1 MSQPGA
7 GARGDRSGRMIRV
20 LVVDDSA
27 VMRQVMTAILS
38 REPDMEVVI
47 AQEPFIAMRKMKE
60 ALPDVILL
68 DLQMPKMD
76 GLTFLRRLRA
86 THAIPVVICSAFS
99 GANSQAAVRAL
110 EQGAIDI
117 VRKPELGL
125 REFLDESAPSLIE
138 LIRAAAGAKVE
149 RRTVETS
156 GAVEARQVDEPE
168 RSHRTADAI
177 LPRPRPRPWSGSTR
191 FSERIIALG
200 ASVGGTNA
208 LHEVLGAMPTDC
220 PGIVA
225 VQHMPAG
232 FTAAF
237 AQRLDETCRIEVR
250 EAKDGDHV
258 LPGRA
263 LIAAGNQH
271 LLVVRRADGYHVLLR
286 PGPTVSRHRPSV
298 DVLFRSV
305 AGAAGPRAVAA
316 LMTGMGEDGAAGL
329 LELRL
334 AGAATIAQDEAS
346 CVVFGMPKEAIARG
360 AVEHVVPLPRIAA
373 TILSAVQQR

>member
-1 MSQPGA
+1 MSGA
-7 GARGDRSGRMIRV
+7 GATTTGKERPSTIRV

-60 ALPDVILL
+60 ALPDVIVL

-99 GANSQAAVRAL
+99 GPNSLAAVRAL
-110 EQGAIDI
+110 EQGAIEI

-125 REFLDESAPSLIE
+125 KEFLDESAPRLVE
-138 LIRAAAGAKVE
+138 LIRAAAGNKVSL
-149 RRTVETS
+149 R
-156 GAVEARQVDEPE
+156 AEPE
-168 RSHRTADAI
+168 PLDQPEDSGVVDKHRQLNSADAV
-177 LPRPRPRPWSGSTR
+177 LPKPRPWSGVARASD
-191 FSERIIALG
+191 RIIALG

-208 LHEVLGAMPTDC
+208 LHQVLGAMPLDC
-220 PGIVA
+220 PGIVV

-237 AQRLDETCRIEVR
+237 AQRLSETCKIEVR
-250 EAKDGDHV
+250 EARDGDV
-258 LPGRA
+258 VQPGRA
-263 LIAAGNQH
+263 LVAPGNQH
-271 LLVVRRADGYHVLLR
+271 LLVARRSDGYHALVR
-286 PGPTVSRHRPSV
+286 PGPAVSRHRPSV
-298 DVLFRSV
+298 DVLFRSL
-305 AGAAGPRAVAA
+305 AGAAGARAIAA

-334 AGAATIAQDEAS
+334 AGATTIAQDEAS

-360 AVEHVVPLPRIAA
+360 AAEQVVPLSRIAT
-373 TILSAVQQR
+373 TILSAAQHR